1 MVHLFKPFIVKN
13 SMNSSKIS
21 LFSKI
26 VLLAV
31 SALFFASLWFPMWRI
46 ELEAPQYPEGLV
58 LQLHANKIGGDVD
71 IINGLNHYI
80 GMKTLHTED
89 FPEFKILPYIFGFFG
104 LFAFAMVFLNKRKG
118 VIVLLSSFLL
128 FGILAGVDFYRWNYE
143 YGHNLDPNAAIV
155 VPGMAYQPPLI
166 GYKQLLN
173 FGAYSIPDVGG
184 WILITAGLLLFIVVA
199 KETHLVNRIFRKPK
213 IEAVLVLLL
222 AFSFMSC
229 GDFKVE
235 PIKLNADN
243 CDFCKMSIA
252 DGKYAAEV
260 ITQKGRVYKF
270 DDISCMTNYC
280 KENSNGKIGAY
291 YVSDFSQDNY
301 LIPAETAFFLS
312 GGTIKSPMHGGII
325 AFSKDNDAKEFG
337 KKLNAK
343 SIAWNSIIT
352 K

>member
-1 MVHLFKPFIVKN
+1 
-13 SMNSSKIS
+13 MNTSKIS
-21 LFSKI
+21 LFSKV
-26 VLLAV
+26 VLLVV

-58 LQLHANKIGGDVD
+58 LQLHANKIGGDVA

-89 FPEFKILPYIFGFFG
+89 FPEFQILPYIFGFFG
-104 LFAFAMVFLNKRKG
+104 LFALAMVFVAKRKG
-118 VIVLLSSFLL
+118 VIVLFSSFLL
-128 FGILAGVDFYRWNYE
+128 FGVLAGVDFYRWNYE

-173 FGAYSIPDVGG
+173 FGAYSIPDIGG
-184 WILITAGLLLFIVVA
+184 WMLVAAGLLLFIIVV
-199 KETHLVNRIFRKPK
+199 KETHLLQKFSRKPK
-213 IEAVLVLLL
+213 IAAALVLLL
-222 AFSFMSC
+222 SLSFMSC
-229 GDFKVE
+229 GDFKVV
-235 PIKLNADN
+235 PIKLNTDS

-270 DDISCMTNYC
+270 DDIMCMVNYT
-280 KENSNGKIGAY
+280 KENANTKIAAY
-291 YVSDFSQDNY
+291 YVNDFAQDNT

-312 GGTIKSPMHGGII
+312 GGDIQSPMHGGII
-325 AFSKDNDAKEFG
+325 AFSKENEAIEFG
-337 KKLNAK
+337 TKLNAK
-343 SIAWNSIIT
+343 PIAWNTVIT